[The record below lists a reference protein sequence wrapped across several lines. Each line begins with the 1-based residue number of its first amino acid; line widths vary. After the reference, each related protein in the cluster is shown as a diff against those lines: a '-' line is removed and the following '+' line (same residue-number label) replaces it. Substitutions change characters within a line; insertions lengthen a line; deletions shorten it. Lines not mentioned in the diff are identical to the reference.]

1 MQISFLKSAV
11 LPEQFP
17 SSDRPEIAFAGRSN
31 VGKSS
36 LINRLVNSRKL
47 ARTSSKP
54 GRTRSIN
61 FFSVGKNLHF
71 TDLPGYGYAGVPLNV
86 RRDWKKL
93 VDTYLQK
100 RSSLKAVVVIIDIRR
115 KLSEG
120 DLDLLNWLKVFQ
132 IKPIIV
138 FTKVDKLSK
147 SEARR
152 EFDLISKE
160 LIQEGFDSPIAFSAK
175 TGQGKQELWEKI
187 NEIVKLVE

>member
-1 MQISFLKSAV
+1 MEISFLKSAT

-17 SSDRPEIAFAGRSN
+17 PADRPEIAFSGRSN

-61 FFSVGKNLHF
+61 FFSIGKTLF
-71 TDLPGYGYAGVPLNV
+71 LTDLPGYGYAGVPLHI

-93 VDTYLQK
+93 VETYLKK
-100 RSSLKAVVVIIDIRR
+100 RSNLKAVVVIIDIRR

-132 IKPIIV
+132 VKPIIV
-138 FTKVDKLSK
+138 LTKIDKLSK
-147 SEARR
+147 SGVNRQI
-152 EFDLISKE
+152 DLISNQLLKE
-160 LIQEGFDSPIAFSAK
+160 SFDQPIAFSAE
-175 TGQGKQELWEKI
+175 TGQGRQEIWERIK
-187 NEIVKLVE
+187 EIVN